1 MARGTTFLALVDM
14 LKDEIGRSTNASIGI
29 DDIDQLKRHI
39 NRSYALA
46 YDDGEWPHLRT
57 VVPRITLNAS
67 QRLYDFPVTVDYER
81 VESIT
86 AWMGAAHY
94 PLERG
99 ITAREYAIFDSE
111 AGTVTSDPAQRF
123 DLRWSGSAPQIEIW
137 PMPASSTQT
146 LEVIGTRKVSRL
158 VNDADLCLLDDE
170 LVVLGAAIRLLS
182 RQKSEDAQIAAAELR
197 TRMAQMKKR
206 SSPPSRVIMGG
217 GGTPKFTGIHLSVT
231 GR

>member
-1 MARGTTFLALVDM
+1 MARGTTLLALLDM
-14 LKDEIGRSTNASIGI
+14 LKDEIGRSANAGIGI
-29 DDIDQLKRHI
+29 DDQDALKRHI

-67 QRLYDFPVTVDYER
+67 QRLYDFPTTVDYER
-81 VESIT
+81 VESLT

-94 PLERG
+94 PLARG
-99 ITAREYAIFDSE
+99 IGAREYAIFDSE
-111 AGTVTSDPAQRF
+111 TSTVTSDPAQRF
-123 DLRWSGSAPQIEIW
+123 DIRWSGTAPQIEIW
-137 PMPASSTQT
+137 PMPASSDQT
-146 LEVIGTRKVSRL
+146 LEVIGTRKITRL
-158 VNDADLCLLDDE
+158 VEDEDICLLDDE

-182 RQKSEDAQIAAAELR
+182 RQKSEDAQIAATELR

-206 SSPPSRVIMGG
+206 SSPASRMVMGG
-217 GGTPKFTGIHLSVT
+217 GGEPKFTGIHLSVT